1 MRFSE
6 LPKNTIKDRGFEET
20 QISASFWHI
29 HASPNCSLHWHDYCT
44 IDLITEG
51 DAVHYTTLGQQE
63 ITKGYIHLVMPSDI
77 HYIGSNEGCS
87 IATVRF
93 SPSLIPESV
102 KPLLDAK
109 QRWAQLD
116 ENSFRAVEGII
127 TAMQNYK
134 EDKLLCLRLLES
146 LLLILQNNTVTE
158 EKVIPDNMKKV
169 LDFLDLH
176 FREDPSLEKAAAVGS
191 YNTSYFS
198 TLFKKTTGYTYSEY
212 LNAKKLG
219 YACAMMKR
227 KDLTLTDVALSSGFV
242 SAASFNRAFKSV
254 LGETPKEYRKKLF

>member
-6 LPKNTIKDRGFEET
+6 LPKNTMKDRGFEET

-29 HASPNCSLHWHDYCT
+29 HASPNWSLHWHDYCT

-51 DAVHYTTLGQQE
+51 DAVHYTAFGQQE

-77 HYIGSNEGCS
+77 HYIGSNEGCHL
-87 IATVRF
+87 ATVRF
-93 SPSLIPESV
+93 SPALIPESI
-102 KPLLDAK
+102 KELINSR
-109 QRWAQLD
+109 QRFAQLD
-116 ENSFRAVEGII
+116 ENSLEAVLGMIKVIKE
-127 TAMQNYK
+127 YE
-134 EDKLLCLRLLES
+134 EDKLLCLRLLEAI
-146 LLLILQNNTVTE
+146 LLILQNNIVKG

-169 LDFLDLH
+169 LNYLDVN

-191 YNTSYFS
+191 YNPSYFS

-219 YACAMMKR
+219 FACAIMKR
-227 KDLTLTDVALSSGFV
+227 KDLTLTDIALSSGFASV
-242 SAASFNRAFKSV
+242 PSFNRAFKSV

>member
-6 LPKNTIKDRGFEET
+6 LPKNTMKDRGFEET

-44 IDLITEG
+44 IDLITKG

-93 SPSLIPESV
+93 SPSLIPESI
-102 KPLLDAK
+102 KELINSR
-109 QRWAQLD
+109 QRFAQLD
-116 ENSFRAVEGII
+116 ENSLEAVLGMIKVIKEYG
-127 TAMQNYK
+127 
-134 EDKLLCLRLLES
+134 EDKLLCLRLLEAI
-146 LLLILQNNTVTE
+146 LLILQNNIVKS
-158 EKVIPDNMKKV
+158 EKLIPDNMKKV
-169 LDFLDLH
+169 LDYLDVN

-191 YNTSYFS
+191 YNPSYFS

-219 YACAMMKR
+219 FACAMMKR
-227 KDLTLTDVALSSGFV
+227 KDLTLTDIALSSGFV
-242 SAASFNRAFKSV
+242 SAASFNRAFKSA

>member
-6 LPKNTIKDRGFEET
+6 LPKNTMKDRGFEET
-20 QISASFWHI
+20 QISASFWYI
-29 HASPNCSLHWHDYCT
+29 QASPNCSLHWHDYCT

-63 ITKGYIHLVMPSDI
+63 ITKGYMHLVMPSDI
-77 HYIGSNEGCS
+77 HYIGSNEGCHLAS
-87 IATVRF
+87 VRF
-93 SPSLIPESV
+93 SPAIIPESV

-116 ENSFRAVEGII
+116 ESSFRAVKGII
-127 TAMQNYK
+127 TAMRDYE

-146 LLLILQNNTVTE
+146 LLLILQNNTLTD
-158 EKVIPDNMKKV
+158 EKVISDNMKKV
-169 LDFLDLH
+169 LDFLDVS
-176 FREDPSLEKAAAVGS
+176 FREDPSLNKAAAVGS
-191 YNTSYFS
+191 YNPSYFS
-198 TLFKKTTGYTYSEY
+198 ALFKKSTGYTYTEY

-227 KDLTLTDVALSSGFV
+227 KHLTLTDIALSSGFV
-242 SAASFNRAFKSV
+242 SAASFSRTFKSV
-254 LGETPKEYRKKLF
+254 MGQTPNEYRKKL